1 MSEQNPVIRQIRE
14 LKKVLEDS
22 SQEFLSHL
30 RLLKQIEQYILGPWE
45 EFVNASQTTT
55 NTINIALVG
64 KFSSGKSSFINSL
77 INQAI
82 APATTKPTTRSIT
95 TFRYGKF
102 LKYYD
107 VQGNTFLS
115 EEEYFAAAQNN
126 HNEYV
131 IYLPC
136 EALKDF
142 SIIDTPGFNPPTTE
156 NVDSR
161 SDAEM
166 SERAVESA
174 DILFYLTNITKGS
187 LGEDGL
193 DYLKKSL
200 QQHTPDVY
208 IILNHV
214 DLRAKQ
220 VDRDAVKKSIQ
231 EECQREGILIK
242 GILEYS
248 SLWDGNKPGW
258 ENRRIEGTTLPS
270 LRNEMFSLLKK
281 LSQRKGEF
289 LERHHLAKQHSIF
302 TTVSSIFK
310 GKLYKD
316 ARNDCDMALKKCK
329 QVYQTY
335 RIETQID
342 DDTLDD
348 IINRMNSL
356 YKNHFLYSWMK
367 RKKIKIDVGFIF
379 KNEKD
384 YVDLRDV
391 EDPADAMKINQH
403 TKEVFYPLFQEYG
416 IENYSDQLIQSYSD
430 FVCEGLKEK
439 ISYVNERD
447 GEDHF
452 LETWSLKDCFKPHR
466 CLPYPAFSNSI
477 HSFFRYKSYHN
488 NERYHCLLMKLD
500 SVLIEVS
507 DNAVEFKEREQQ
519 LTLLSQQLKTLK
531 WRTLITLKKFSI

>member
-1 MSEQNPVIRQIRE
+1 MSKQNPVIQQIRE

-30 RLLKQIEQYILGPWE
+30 RLLRQIDQYILGPWE

-107 VQGNTFLS
+107 VQRNTFLS

-156 NVDSR
+156 NVDGH

-166 SERAVESA
+166 SARAVENA

-193 DYLKKSL
+193 VYLKESL
-200 QQHTPDVY
+200 QQHSPDIY

-258 ENRRIEGTTLPS
+258 ENRRIEGTTLPA
-270 LRNEMFSLLKK
+270 LRNEMFCLLKK

-289 LERHHLAKQHSIF
+289 LERHHFAKQNSIF

-310 GKLYKD
+310 GKIYKD
-316 ARNDCDMALKKCK
+316 ARNDCDMALKKC
-329 QVYQTY
+329 QQEYQTY
-335 RIETQID
+335 RIETKID

-348 IINRMNSL
+348 IINRMNNL
-356 YKNHFLYSWMK
+356 YKNHFLYPWMK
-367 RKKIKIDVGFIF
+367 RNKIKIDVGFIF

-391 EDPADAMKINQH
+391 EDPADAMEINQH

-477 HSFFRYKSYHN
+477 HSFFRHKSYHN
-488 NERYHCLLMKLD
+488 DSDYAPLLRELD
-500 SVLIEVS
+500 HVFIEVS
-507 DNAVEFKEREQQ
+507 DGAVEFKEREQQ
-519 LTLLSQQLKTLK
+519 LTRLSKQLKALK
-531 WRTLITLKKFSI
+531 RRTLITLKKFSI

>member
-1 MSEQNPVIRQIRE
+1 MSEQNPVIQQIRE

-30 RLLKQIEQYILGPWE
+30 RLLRQIDQYILGPWE

-107 VQGNTFLS
+107 VQRNTFLS

-126 HNEYV
+126 HNEYI

-156 NVDSR
+156 NVDGR

-166 SERAVESA
+166 SARAVESA

-193 DYLKKSL
+193 VYLKESL
-200 QQHTPDVY
+200 QQHSPDIY

-258 ENRRIEGTTLPS
+258 ENRRIEGTTLPA
-270 LRNEMFSLLKK
+270 LRNAMFCLLKK

-302 TTVSSIFK
+302 TTVSSIFE
-310 GKLYKD
+310 GALYKD
-316 ARNDCDMALKKCK
+316 ARNDCDMTLKKC
-329 QVYQTY
+329 QQEYEVY
-335 RIETQID
+335 RIETKID
-342 DDTLDD
+342 DDIFDD

-356 YKNHFLYSWMK
+356 YKNHFLSPWMK
-367 RKKIKIDVGFIF
+367 RKKRKIDVGIF
-379 KNEKD
+379 STKEKD
-384 YVDLRDV
+384 YVALKDV
-391 EDPADAMKINQH
+391 ENPADVMEINQH

-430 FVCEGLKEK
+430 VVCKGLKEK
-439 ISYVNERD
+439 ISYVNERY
-447 GEDHF
+447 GEDQH
-452 LETWSLKDCFKPHR
+452 LEIRSLKDCFTFHR

-477 HSFFRYKSYHN
+477 HSFFKRKFYHN
-488 NERYHCLLMKLD
+488 DSDYAPLLRELD
-500 SVLIEVS
+500 HVFIEVS
-507 DNAVEFKEREQQ
+507 DGAVEFKEREQQ
-519 LTLLSQQLKTLK
+519 LTRLSKQLKALK
-531 WRTLITLKKFSI
+531 RRTLITLKKFSI